1 MKAAN
6 YDFVFEK
13 NTDWSFSIGYNTGS
27 INNYTPVN
35 VSGYKAEFKLYNNRY
50 SDPVLNYASTDGKI
64 IIIPG
69 SGKFEFYIPAEI
81 NSGYDSKEMFYTFTV
96 TDTQNKTERILKGS
110 VKIEM

>member
-35 VSGYKAEFKLYNNRY
+35 VSGYKAEFRLYLNRY
-50 SDPVLNYASTDGKI
+50 SAPVLVYTSTEGKI
-64 IIIPG
+64 VIIPG
-69 SGKFEFYIPAEI
+69 SGKFEFYIPAEV
-81 NSGYDSKEMFYTFTV
+81 NSTYNVKEMFYTFTI
-96 TDTQNKTERILKGS
+96 TDTQNKTEKLLKGA
-110 VKIEM
+110 VKVEL